1 MQVLFIQI
9 AILEAREDELK
20 VVLFS
25 CNLSLERLYHGN
37 HEKKS
42 KTTSNPTLPNRIFF
56 SCVRDTSW
64 R

>member
-37 HEKKS
+37 HEKKKVKRLLIRLYRTGYS
-42 KTTSNPTLPNRIFF
+42 SLA
-56 SCVRDTSW
+56 
-64 R
+64 